1 MRARLER
8 MNTGQ
13 EFDFI
18 CDEKMAE
25 KIGRIISLNGGEI
38 VTTNPSLIGTV
49 ITVRKQ
55 STIEPP
61 S

>member
-1 MRARLER
+1 MRARLDR

-13 EFDFI
+13 EFEFI

-38 VTTNPSLIGTV
+38 VTTKPSRIGTV
-49 ITVRKQ
+49 ITVRKAVG
-55 STIEPP
+55 S
-61 S
+61 